1 MNKRR
6 VVLLPLLTLCFSLS
20 SCKSD
25 KVQLTYG
32 TYINQTIFSLQELTH
47 QELYDRL
54 YNENETLI
62 VAAYQGEYSQDC
74 TCWATFENI
83 VAKYMNTYHEKVYVF
98 NTQNQDESIKDFKL
112 DFNENGKPTLYIYK
126 GKKKVMQFFYSKMQ
140 HNKIFEDTT
149 AEYMYEQVHKYI
161 KAPAMYYV
169 DQAYIDNKL
178 SEKKDDLAV
187 LYVRQGCSDCQYVL
201 PKVIIPYINEHELGK
216 QILIYDLQKE
226 YELSKTENATEEE
239 KAIYQGI
246 KDKYGLSASSNE
258 IFGYQKGVVP
268 TLQFYEKGELKDATI
283 YFNDVVSQKEDG
295 SFFLSDSYYSS
306 ERLNSLSYLKGYDF
320 PTVLKDMVIN
330 SESVLQ
336 TKTGA
341 FYWSQEEAA
350 KYHTPILRAFLDY
363 YMF

>member
-1 MNKRR
+1 
-6 VVLLPLLTLCFSLS
+6 
-20 SCKSD
+20 
-25 KVQLTYG
+25 
-32 TYINQTIFSLQELTH
+32 
-47 QELYDRL
+47 
-54 YNENETLI
+54 
-62 VAAYQGEYSQDC
+62 
-74 TCWATFENI
+74 
-83 VAKYMNTYHEKVYVF
+83 
-98 NTQNQDESIKDFKL
+98 
-112 DFNENGKPTLYIYK
+112 
-126 GKKKVMQFFYSKMQ
+126 
-140 HNKIFEDTT
+140 
-149 AEYMYEQVHKYI
+149 
-161 KAPAMYYV
+161 MYYV

-226 YELSKTENATEEE
+226 YELSKNENATEEE